1 LPHGGGSLPILIGRI
16 EHGSRVRPEIISL
29 HLQHSPSDYLRRF
42 TYDTI
47 VHSKSIMEFVIQ
59 EVGAERIMLGSD
71 YCFDMGYERPV
82 QFVDQINLSSAQRK
96 MILGGTAAQLLKL

>member
-1 LPHGGGSLPILIGRI
+1 MLIGRAD
-16 EHGSRVRPEIISL
+16 HGAQVRTEIKSL
-29 HLQHSPSDYLRRF
+29 RLPQQPSAYMQRF

-47 VHSKSIMEFVIQ
+47 VHSKPVMEFLIQ

-82 QFVDQINLSSAQRK
+82 EFLEQINISSAKRK
-96 MILGGTAAQLLKL
+96 MILGENAAKLLKL